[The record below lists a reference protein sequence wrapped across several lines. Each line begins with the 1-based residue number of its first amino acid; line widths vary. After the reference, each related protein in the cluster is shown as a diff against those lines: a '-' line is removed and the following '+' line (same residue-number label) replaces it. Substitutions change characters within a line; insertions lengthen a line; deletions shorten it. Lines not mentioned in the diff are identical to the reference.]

1 MDRHRWV
8 GAALIGVLCLGTAA
22 TAQAPVIANVDPLTG
37 PRSRLSKD
45 WLGTVPMANQPEILV
60 LAGHA
65 DSQGIGGAG
74 TAGAAVDL
82 GGAKPMRATMRDE
95 LHWNLLTAQAVV
107 SLGQRRGL
115 AIRPCARLSTAMIPA
130 PTGALAKPTPQLVA
144 TPSRSTTTPT
154 DPTAWGRG

>member
-82 GGAKPMRATMRDE
+82 GGAKPMQATMRDE

-107 SLGQRRGL
+107 APGPAAGPGDPLLRSAPAHDCQRR
-115 AIRPCARLSTAMIPA
+115 
-130 PTGALAKPTPQLVA
+130 
-144 TPSRSTTTPT
+144 
-154 DPTAWGRG
+154 